1 MDDFTYKIKKIIIPR
16 IKNIKNPKILEFGV
30 QKGRST
36 IEFLKYCEKNDGHL
50 YSFDIE
56 DCSKVS
62 QSKNWSFHQSRDDN
76 FEFIKKII
84 PENIDLIFLD
94 TIHEADH
101 VKKIFYEYFD
111 RLKINGFFIIDDISH
126 LPYTKTN
133 IRDNFYCEI
142 NNKETFDK
150 ILEIYNNNQDN
161 FDLEFSFISSGLA
174 IITKKQDNINKVK
187 PIILRENR
195 IKNILRRI
203 WKKIKKN

>member
-1 MDDFTYKIKKIIIPR
+1 MDDFTNKIKKIIIPR
-16 IKNIKNPKILEFGV
+16 IENIKNPKILEFGV

-174 IITKKQDNINKVK
+174 IITKKQNDINKIK

-195 IKNILRRI
+195 IKNILRKI

>member
-1 MDDFTYKIKKIIIPR
+1 MDDFTNKIKKIIIPR

-195 IKNILRRI
+195 IKNILRKI

>member
-174 IITKKQDNINKVK
+174 IITKKQNDINKIK

-195 IKNILRRI
+195 IKNIIRKI

>member
-1 MDDFTYKIKKIIIPR
+1 MDDFTNKIKKIIIPR

>member
-1 MDDFTYKIKKIIIPR
+1 MDDFTNKIKKIIIPR

-174 IITKKQDNINKVK
+174 IITKKQNDINKIK

>member
-1 MDDFTYKIKKIIIPR
+1 M
-16 IKNIKNPKILEFGV
+16 
-30 QKGRST
+30 T
-36 IEFLKYCEKNDGHL
+36 I
-50 YSFDIE
+50 
-56 DCSKVS
+56 
-62 QSKNWSFHQSRDDN
+62 
-76 FEFIKKII
+76 
-84 PENIDLIFLD
+84 
-94 TIHEADH
+94 DH

-174 IITKKQDNINKVK
+174 IITKKQDNINKIK

-195 IKNILRRI
+195 IKNIFKKNMEKNKKKLI
-203 WKKIKKN
+203 VFIPSIEDGGVEKNLYLILNYISKKIGLIDLITFDNKNYHKFNKKINIINPLLNFSFFLVENLNIYFA

>member
-1 MDDFTYKIKKIIIPR
+1 MDDFTNKIKKIIIPR

-174 IITKKQDNINKVK
+174 IITKKQNDINKIK

-195 IKNILRRI
+195 IKNILRKI

>member
-1 MDDFTYKIKKIIIPR
+1 MDDFTNKIKKIIIPR

-187 PIILRENR
+187 PIILE
-195 IKNILRRI
+195 
-203 WKKIKKN
+203 KIE

>member
-1 MDDFTYKIKKIIIPR
+1 MDNFTNKIKKIIIPR

-174 IITKKQDNINKVK
+174 IITKKQNDINKIK

-195 IKNILRRI
+195 IKNILKKI

>member
-1 MDDFTYKIKKIIIPR
+1 MDNFTNKIKKIIIPR

-174 IITKKQDNINKVK
+174 IITKKQNDINKIK

-195 IKNILRRI
+195 IKNILRKI

>member
-1 MDDFTYKIKKIIIPR
+1 
-16 IKNIKNPKILEFGV
+16 
-30 QKGRST
+30 
-36 IEFLKYCEKNDGHL
+36 
-50 YSFDIE
+50 
-56 DCSKVS
+56 VS

-174 IITKKQDNINKVK
+174 IITKKQNDINKIK

-195 IKNILRRI
+195 IKNILRKI

>member
-174 IITKKQDNINKVK
+174 IITKKQNDINKIK

-195 IKNILRRI
+195 IKNILRKI

>member
-16 IKNIKNPKILEFGV
+16 IKNIKNLKILEFGV

-36 IEFLKYCEKNDGHL
+36 IEFLKYCEKNEGHL

-94 TIHEADH
+94 TVHEADH

-174 IITKKQDNINKVK
+174 IITKKQNNINKVK

>member
-76 FEFIKKII
+76 FEFIKKIKT
-84 PENIDLIFLD
+84 ENIDLIFLD

-174 IITKKQDNINKVK
+174 IITKKQNDLNKIK
-187 PIILRENR
+187 PIILRENK
-195 IKNILRRI
+195 IKNILKKI

>member
-1 MDDFTYKIKKIIIPR
+1 MDDFTNKIKKIIIPR

-133 IRDNFYCEI
+133 IRDNFYCEV

-174 IITKKQDNINKVK
+174 IITKKQNDINKIK

-195 IKNILRRI
+195 IKNILRKI